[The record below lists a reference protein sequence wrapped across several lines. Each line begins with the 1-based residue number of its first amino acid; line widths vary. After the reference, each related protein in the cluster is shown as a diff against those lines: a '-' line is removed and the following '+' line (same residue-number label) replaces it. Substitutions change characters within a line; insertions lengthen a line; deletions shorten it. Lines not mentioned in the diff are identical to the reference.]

1 MTIKSK
7 HSVLKIYASS
17 TDKIGMKL
25 LYEHIVELAKEKGVS
40 GATVYRGVMGYGQ
53 SSKKISSS
61 KFWELTEKLPVKVEL
76 LDETTV
82 LEEFYNNIE
91 PILNQMEKGCLVSM
105 EPVDVLLMKSGKS
118 KD

>member
-1 MTIKSK
+1 MTTKSK

-25 LYEHIVELAKEKGVS
+25 LYEFIVELAKEKGLS
-40 GATVYRGVMGYGQ
+40 GATVYRGVMGYGS

-76 LDETTV
+76 MDETTL
-82 LEEFYNNIE
+82 LEEFYKGIE
-91 PILNQMEKGCLVSM
+91 PLLEQMEKGCVATI
-105 EPVDVLLMKSGKS
+105 EPVDVLLLKSGKQ
-118 KD
+118 